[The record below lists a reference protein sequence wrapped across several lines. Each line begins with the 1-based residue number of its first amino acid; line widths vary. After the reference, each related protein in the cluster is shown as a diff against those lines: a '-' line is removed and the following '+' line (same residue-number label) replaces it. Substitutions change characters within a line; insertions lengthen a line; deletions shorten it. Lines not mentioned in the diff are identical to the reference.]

1 MSGGEDGSETPSA
14 SETPPA
20 PESPEAETP
29 AAPQEPVERAD
40 EGRAESR
47 RPRLLP
53 VWILLGAAALGGRR
67 LGGDR
72 AGGGREEG
80 RLLTRL
86 RCRSSPLQRS
96 PGRCALTIRAG

>member
-20 PESPEAETP
+20 PESPDAETP
-29 AAPQEPVERAD
+29 AAPQEPVEQAD

-53 VWILLGAAALGGRR
+53 VWILLGAAVL
-67 LGGDR
+67 
-72 AGGGREEG
+72 AGGAWAVTERVGSG
-80 RLLTRL
+80 GG
-86 RCRSSPLQRS
+86 P
-96 PGRCALTIRAG
+96 PA

>member
-29 AAPQEPVERAD
+29 AAPQEPVEQAD

-47 RPRLLP
+47 RPGCFRCGFFWALP
-53 VWILLGAAALGGRR
+53 CSRAA
-67 LGGDR
+67 
-72 AGGGREEG
+72 
-80 RLLTRL
+80 
-86 RCRSSPLQRS
+86 
-96 PGRCALTIRAG
+96 PGL